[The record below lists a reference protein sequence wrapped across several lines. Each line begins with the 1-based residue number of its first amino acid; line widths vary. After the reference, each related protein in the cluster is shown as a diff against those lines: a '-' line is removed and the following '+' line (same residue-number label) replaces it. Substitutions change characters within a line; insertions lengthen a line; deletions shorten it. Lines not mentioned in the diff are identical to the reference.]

1 MKSAK
6 CAACGFVGWSDVEHC
21 KACGAPLSQRSTH
34 LPPPNPAYNTG
45 YNQWSQPEGQK
56 KGLAIFALVLGVV
69 SLLSFSL
76 FGVGAIGGII
86 VACIAMSKVKRQPT
100 VYGGRG
106 MAVAGL
112 ILSIVSFATLIPF
125 AIVASIAIPN
135 LLAARMAANEAS
147 AISSIRKIAAAE
159 TVYQLNFGKYGTLD
173 ELAAQGLL
181 DGSLAHGTRNGYK
194 FTIELTNDD
203 PDAPGFAVVSVP
215 IGYRKTGRRSFYID
229 ESAVIRAADNF
240 GGPSTKMDEPLDR
253 DFEHPSRARPADYR
267 PEPVY

>member
-21 KACGAPLSQRSTH
+21 KACGTPLSQRSTH
-34 LPPPNPAYNTG
+34 LPPPNPSYNTN
-45 YNQWSQPEGQK
+45 YARWSQPEGQK

-69 SLLSFSL
+69 SFLSFSL
-76 FGVGAIGGII
+76 LGIGAITGII
-86 VACIAMSKVKRQPT
+86 VAIIAMSKVKRQPT

-106 MAVAGL
+106 MALAGL

-147 AISSIRKIAAAE
+147 AISSIRQIESAE
-159 TVYQLNFGKYGTLD
+159 RVYQLSFGKYGTLN
-173 ELAAQGLL
+173 ELATHGLL
-181 DGSLAHGTRNGYK
+181 DANLARGTKNGYK
-194 FTIELTNDD
+194 FTIELTSDD

-215 IGYRKTGRRSFYID
+215 VSYRQTGRRSFYID

-253 DFEHPSRARPADYR
+253 DFGYPSRARPAGYR